1 MSARAPIDEYLD
13 RLDRELRVKRVP
25 RRRLLAEAED
35 HLRSSADEM
44 TGTVALEEAAR
55 IAVERFGAAAVVARR
70 FAQVVASRTARRSF
84 GWASLALGL
93 YGAAT
98 VAFAATASPQFDDF
112 PQGAPTALAG
122 QVAVAVLA
130 ITAIR
135 ALRWRREPVLPE
147 DRLHLIA
154 NGSVI
159 ASAALFSGLL
169 LEAAVALTRP
179 AGVLPWSETPLVLVL
194 FAFSAVAAG
203 TAAVVAVAAWARS
216 STLAAVPGGESERD
230 PTLNADFAGLF
241 PSLRRVGEITLS
253 RPRLLVAV
261 VAALAFCATAGS
273 QWVGTDVAQHA
284 SIVLPGLVLGVGEV
298 AAIVAG
304 YALFG
309 RSLGIRSRADQGVT
323 GRRLGRG

>member
-1 MSARAPIDEYLD
+1 MSARSPIAEYLE
-13 RLDRELRVKRVP
+13 RLDRELRMKRVP
-25 RRRLLAEAED
+25 RRRMLAEAED
-35 HLRSSADEM
+35 HLRSSAEEL
-44 TGTVALEEAAR
+44 TETVPPDQAAQ
-55 IAVERFGAAAVVARR
+55 IAVARFGAAAVVARR
-70 FAQVVASRTARRSF
+70 FAQAVASRTARRSF
-84 GWASLALGL
+84 VWASLALLL
-93 YGAAT
+93 YGAAA
-98 VAFAATASPQFDDF
+98 VAFAATAAPQFDDF

-147 DRLHLIA
+147 DRMRLIA

-179 AGVLPWSETPLVLVL
+179 AGVLPWPEAPFVLVL
-194 FAFSAVAAG
+194 FVFSAVAAG
-203 TAAVVAVAAWARS
+203 TASIHAVAASARS
-216 STLAAVPGGESERD
+216 STLAAVPGGEPEPD
-230 PTLNADFAGLF
+230 LTLSVDFAELF
-241 PSLRRVGEITLS
+241 PSLRRVGEITLT

-261 VAALAFCATAGS
+261 VAALAFCATAAS
-273 QWVGTDVAQHA
+273 QWVGTDVAHHA

-304 YALFG
+304 YVLLG
-309 RSLGIRSRADQGVT
+309 RILGIRPVT
-323 GRRLGRG
+323 R